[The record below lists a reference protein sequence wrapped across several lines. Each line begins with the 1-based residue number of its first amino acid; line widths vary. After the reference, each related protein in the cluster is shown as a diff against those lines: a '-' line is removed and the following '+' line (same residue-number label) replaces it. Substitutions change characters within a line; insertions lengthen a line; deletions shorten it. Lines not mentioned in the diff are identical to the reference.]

1 MRRELQEKFGL
12 VGVAIGVCLMVAHAI
27 HLPLVLL
34 GTLGFGG
41 SSMMNSWTLQ
51 TVGAVLTI
59 ISIILLVKNESMK
72 TKIIAGMIIAVGV
85 IALAGFGW
93 SQMSASM
100 HNGDSN
106 SMSDFPCHQMGGSWM
121 GTCLFDENGEIVL
134 DENGDPVNTTV
145 NVSEK
150 NTGETF
156 SNDVTGLEEAK
167 PTEIV
172 ELEDGQTYELSAE
185 YVKQTIDGVE
195 VRRLAY
201 NGMIPGPTI
210 KAVKGTNATVV
221 FTNNLDIETTVHA
234 HGLRGESKYDGVP
247 KSMGGEQDPVKPGES
262 FTYIWEFPD
271 TGLFW
276 YHPHMRTDY
285 TTDAGLQGNFWV
297 TESGYWND
305 VDREELLVLD
315 DVTPQEPFFIEKA
328 VKTLMGRF
336 GTTMLVNNQED
347 YSLEVN
353 QGETVRFF
361 MTNTANVRPFDV
373 AIEDVSLKLVGS
385 DIGRV
390 EQEQVVDSII
400 ISPSERYIF
409 EVTFDTVGTYN
420 LVSRDRTLGSIMV
433 SSSLSEVIESA
444 LRNNSNDFTVIK
456 NRLPELLVKE
466 ADKSLT
472 IDIDMPSM
480 QMNGMMDDGMVDDEH
495 GSEAPHGDE
504 GIEWEDEMA
513 VMNQMTDSENLTWI
527 LRDEDTSKENQ
538 DIFWSLEKDSLTKIK
553 IYNDPKSMHPMQHP
567 IHFHGQK
574 MVVIS
579 RNGEPVDSLQWED
592 TVFLRTG
599 EKIEVI
605 LQATNEGQWLA
616 HCHINEHAEAGMK
629 FNFEVI

>member
-1 MRRELQEKFGL
+1 MKKELQEKFGL
-12 VGVAIGVCLMVAHAI
+12 VGVAIGVCLMIAHAI

-51 TVGAVLTI
+51 IAGAILTI
-59 ISIILLVKNESMK
+59 ISIVLLVKNKSMK
-72 TKIIAGMIIAVGV
+72 TKVVAGIIVAVGV
-85 IALAGFGW
+85 IAIAGFGW

-100 HNGDSN
+100 HNGGSS
-106 SMSDFPCHQMGGSWM
+106 SMSDFPCHQMGGQWM
-121 GTCLFDENGEIVL
+121 GTCLFDENGEVVL
-134 DENGDPVNTTV
+134 DENGNPLNTT
-145 NVSEK
+145 EMMPQEF
-150 NTGETF
+150 TGQTF
-156 SNDVTGLEEAK
+156 STDVIGLPDVK

-172 ELEDGQTYELSAE
+172 ELQDGDTYELSAE

-210 KAVKGTNATVV
+210 KAEKGTNVSV
-221 FTNNLDIETTVHA
+221 IFTNNLDIETTVHA

-247 KSMGGEQDPVKPGES
+247 KAMGGEQDPVKSGES

-297 TESGYWND
+297 AESGYWND

-315 DVTPQEPFFIEKA
+315 DVTPREPFFIEKA

-347 YSLEVN
+347 YNLEVA

-361 MTNTANVRPFDV
+361 MTNTANVRPFNV
-373 AIEDVSLKLVGS
+373 AIEGKQLKLVGS

-390 EQEQVVDSII
+390 EQEQIVDSII

-409 EVTFDTVGTYN
+409 EVTFDIAGTYD
-420 LVSRDRTLGSIMV
+420 LTSRNRTLGSITV
-433 SSSLSEVIESA
+433 TPAQNTVTENE
-444 LRNNSNDFTVIK
+444 LRNNSDDFTVIK
-456 NRLPELLVKE
+456 NKLPELLAKD
-466 ADKSLT
+466 ADKRLT
-472 IDIDMPSM
+472 IDIDMPGM
-480 QMNGMMDDGMVDDEH
+480 QMNGMMGDRMMMDNEH

-513 VMNQMTDSENLTWI
+513 MMNQMTDSENLTWI
-527 LRDEDTSKENQ
+527 LRDEDTGKENQ
-538 DIFWSLEKDSLTKIK
+538 EIFWSLEKDSLTKIE
-553 IYNDPKSMHPMQHP
+553 IYNDPKSNQCILCNTRFTFMDRRWLSL
-567 IHFHGQK
+567 
-574 MVVIS
+574 VVMEN
-579 RNGEPVDSLQWED
+579 R
-592 TVFLRTG
+592 
-599 EKIEVI
+599 
-605 LQATNEGQWLA
+605 LA
-616 HCHINEHAEAGMK
+616 HCNGKTPYSCVQEK
-629 FNFEVI
+629 RLK